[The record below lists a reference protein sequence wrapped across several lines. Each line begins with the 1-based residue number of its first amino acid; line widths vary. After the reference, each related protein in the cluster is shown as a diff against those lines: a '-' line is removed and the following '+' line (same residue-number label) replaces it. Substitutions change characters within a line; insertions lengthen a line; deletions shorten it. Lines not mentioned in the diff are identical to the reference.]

1 MGPSMRQARHR
12 SASFVARFVGL
23 SLLVHLNVVLVI
35 VAILS
40 LNPEGCQTEA
50 IPLPIEVAVV
60 PVNATEA
67 KRLEPEQLKKEEEKE
82 RKKDRDAKGQVV
94 ELPKP
99 VDEQRPDKARFRSEY
114 DSKVRHETKAR
125 PAPFR
130 PGKLS
135 ARQALTPR
143 RRATAQERRRLE
155 RKILKLA
162 MRTKKVEP
170 ELPKSTL
177 PKARDGQAQR
187 AQPQKPK
194 LTPRVRVEGA
204 AKAQPGAPK
213 KQLKLSDLK
222 LSDEELAKAVGSRV
236 NDALK
241 GVDEGKHTLLNSK
254 RWRFAS
260 FFNRVK
266 RQVAQNWHPNIVYRR
281 RDPRGRVYGFK
292 DRLTI
297 LRVKLS
303 PKGEL
308 KHVQL
313 EKASGVGFLDDEAVR
328 AFKLAQPFPNPPR
341 GLVDE
346 KTGLISFRFGFLFEI
361 SRRPS
366 FKLFR
371 YR

>member
-1 MGPSMRQARHR
+1 MRQSRHTTP
-12 SASFVARFVGL
+12 SFVARFVGL
-23 SLLVHLNVVLVI
+23 SLLVHLHVVLV
-35 VAILS
+35 AIAIIS
-40 LNPEGCQTEA
+40 LNPEGCQPDA
-50 IPLPIEVAVV
+50 PALPIEVSVV

-67 KRLEPEQLKKEEEKE
+67 KRLDPEQLKKEEKKE
-82 RKKDRDAKGQVV
+82 EKKDRDAKGQVV

-99 VDEQRPDKARFRSEY
+99 LDEQRPDKARFRSEY
-114 DSKVRHETKAR
+114 DSKVRRETKAR
-125 PAPFR
+125 PAPFK

-135 ARQALTPR
+135 ARQAMVPR
-143 RRATAQERRRLE
+143 RRATAQERRRIE

-162 MRTKKVEP
+162 MRTQKVEP
-170 ELPKSTL
+170 KLPKSTL
-177 PKARDGQAQR
+177 PETKDGKAQR
-187 AQPQKPK
+187 AQPKKPK
-194 LTPRVRVEGA
+194 APRVRVEGA
-204 AKAQPGAPK
+204 AKAQQGSPK
-213 KQLKLSDLK
+213 KQVKLSDLK

-266 RQVAQNWHPNIVYRR
+266 RQVAQNWHPNVVYRR

-313 EKASGVGFLDDEAVR
+313 EKASGVAFLDDEAVR